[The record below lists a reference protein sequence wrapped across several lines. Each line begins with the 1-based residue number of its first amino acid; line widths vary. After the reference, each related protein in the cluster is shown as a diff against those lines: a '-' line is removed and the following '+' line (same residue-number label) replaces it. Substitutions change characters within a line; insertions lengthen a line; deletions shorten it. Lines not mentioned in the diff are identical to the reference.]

1 MTHEREFDRSHSHA
15 TSHAREVDLAPNRD
29 TRSAQL
35 DAPVHPIA
43 SGLVQRKAR
52 DANGVADD
60 AEHAV
65 ATAAGGTGSALPE
78 TIQRK
83 FEASLGADLSDV
95 RVHTGAE
102 SASAAS
108 AVGARAYT
116 TGQDIHFG
124 AGQYDPSSAAGE
136 HLLAHEV
143 AHTVQQRGGSLHP
156 GGRQYKL
163 EVSSPGDHLEHEAD
177 RAADAMTAGRAAAIS
192 SAPLSAARA
201 IQRDPNK
208 APANNEIS
216 DNDWK
221 TSGGDAAVAD
231 IKAEIAAWEAFRS
244 HPGNVSAM
252 PGKKAGAAASKILD
266 IQFRVGHAYVRQ
278 KLGELNTAI
287 LTEMRS
293 INNIDCFKLQDLV
306 PGVRYLKPQHRYEMT
321 VHANESKIV
330 DKLMKKMKVSTVT
343 VKYTNSFG
351 WTWSQNLTGS
361 LVEISAGLKLGLGDK
376 KLKGG
381 VDAGRASLD
390 VDGTAVARP
399 IDYWGPENLAG
410 ATRVTKGPTGSAKVP
425 VGNAKFQTG
434 KLIDLMGTG
443 GHGGPLQFENF
454 DATAKSS
461 LGGGG
466 KGELSITLATLQGG
480 VVALQGAAAFDTGK
494 ISPHVKTDMYLWS
507 GAIDDFATGESKLPI
522 PPDKVNAMLAI
533 PRKEI
538 ELKLER
544 LKDVQPILK
553 EQFGI
558 DEKAPKLIIKVIGY
572 ASRKWAAVGKDD
584 NARLKLNQDLSQR
597 RADAVA
603 GTVKQTFGP
612 NHEYTVTAR
621 GASVMM
627 PGDTTPTPE
636 VNDKGVN
643 QSKAFDDAK
652 GGVQHQGNSAQFAEQ
667 HYGRAANE
675 PEDRRVEVT
684 IQWIAHT
691 VEWTGGGGRP
701 PPPPPPPPP
710 PGPPKNKK
718 KKNNKYKKY

>member
-1 MTHEREFDRSHSHA
+1 MTQEREFDRSHPHA
-15 TSHAREVDLAPNRD
+15 TSHARDVDLVPNRD

-35 DAPVHPIA
+35 DAPIQPIA
-43 SGLVQRKAR
+43 SGLLQRKAR

-65 ATAAGGTGSALPE
+65 SSAAASSGNALPE

-102 SASAAS
+102 SANAAS

-143 AHTVQQRGGSLHP
+143 AHTVQQRGGSP
-156 GGRQYKL
+156 GRQYKL

-192 SAPLSAARA
+192 SAPFAAARA
-201 IQRDPNK
+201 VFRDPK
-208 APANNEIS
+208 TPPPDEIR

-221 TSGGDAAVAD
+221 RSGGDAAVAD
-231 IKAEIAAWEAFRS
+231 IKAEIAAWEVFRS

-252 PGKKAGAAASKILD
+252 PGKKAGAACRKLED
-266 IQFRVGHAYVRQ
+266 IQFRVGTTYVRQ
-278 KLGELNTAI
+278 KLGELNTAV

-293 INNIDCFKLQDLV
+293 VNNIDCFKLQDVV
-306 PGVRYLKPQHRYEMT
+306 PGVRFLKPQHRYEMT
-321 VHANESKIV
+321 VHANQSAIA
-330 DKLMKKMKVSTVT
+330 DKLMKKLNVSTVT

-351 WTWSQNLTGS
+351 WTWTQNLTGS
-361 LVEISAGLKLGLGDK
+361 LIEISAGLKLNLGEGK
-376 KLKGG
+376 KGVKAG
-381 VDAGRASLD
+381 VDAGRATLD

-410 ATRVTKGPTGSAKVP
+410 ATRVTKGPTASAKVP
-425 VGNAKFQTG
+425 VGSAKFQTG
-434 KLIDLMGTG
+434 RLIDLIGTG
-443 GHGGPLQFENF
+443 GHGGPLQFESF
-454 DATAKSS
+454 DATARSS
-461 LGGGG
+461 MSGGSGA
-466 KGELSITLATLQGG
+466 KAGEISLTFASLQGG
-480 VVALQGAAAFDTGK
+480 IVALQGNAAYDIGK
-494 ISPHVKTDMYLWS
+494 IAPHVKTDMYLWS
-507 GAIDDFATGESKLPI
+507 GAIEDFATGEAKIPI
-522 PPDKVNAMLAI
+522 PPDKVKAMLAI
-533 PRKEI
+533 PQKEV
-538 ELKLER
+538 ELKRER
-544 LKDVQPILK
+544 LKDIQPILK

-558 DEKAPKLIIKVIGY
+558 DEKEPKLIIKVIGY

-584 NARLKLNQDLSQR
+584 KARLKLNQDLSQR
-597 RADAVA
+597 RADGVA
-603 GTVKQTFGP
+603 ATVKQAFGP
-612 NHEYTVTAR
+612 NHEYTVSAR
-621 GASVMM
+621 GAAAML

-636 VNDKGVN
+636 VNPQGVS
-643 QSKAFDDAK
+643 QAQAFEDAK
-652 GGVQHQGNSAQFAEQ
+652 GGVQGQGNSREFAEQ
-667 HYGRAANE
+667 HYGRGANE

-691 VEWTGGGGRP
+691 IEWTGGAAP
-701 PPPPPPPPP
+701 APAPT
-710 PGPPKNKK
+710 KK
-718 KKNNKYKKY
+718 

>member
-1 MTHEREFDRSHSHA
+1 MNHEREFDRSHSHA
-15 TSHAREVDLAPNRD
+15 TSHARDVDLVPNRD

-35 DAPVHPIA
+35 DAPTQPIA

-65 ATAAGGTGSALPE
+65 SAAAASSGSALPE

-95 RVHTGAE
+95 RVHTGGE
-102 SASAAS
+102 SANAAS

-124 AGQYDPSSAAGE
+124 AGQYDPSSSAGE

-143 AHTVQQRGGSLHP
+143 AHTVQQRGGSIHP

-177 RAADAMTAGRAAAIS
+177 RAADAMTAGRAAAIT
-192 SAPLSAARA
+192 SAPFAAARA
-201 IQRDPNK
+201 VFRDPK
-208 APANNEIS
+208 TPPPDDEIRN
-216 DNDWK
+216 NDWK
-221 TSGGDAAVAD
+221 RSGGDAAVAD
-231 IKAEIAAWEAFRS
+231 LKAEIAAWETFRS

-252 PGKKAGAAASKILD
+252 PGKKAGAAASKLED
-266 IQFRVGHAYVRQ
+266 IQFRVGTTFVRQ
-278 KLGELNTAI
+278 KLGELNTAV

-293 INNIDCFKLQDLV
+293 VNNIDCFKLQGLI
-306 PGVRYLKPQHRYEMT
+306 PGVRFLKPQHRYEMT
-321 VHANESKIV
+321 VHANQSAIA
-330 DKLMKKMKVSTVT
+330 DKLMKKLKVSTVT

-351 WTWSQNLTGS
+351 WTWTQNLTGS
-361 LVEISAGLKLGLGDK
+361 LIEISAGLKLSLGDK
-376 KLKGG
+376 KVKGG
-381 VDAGRASLD
+381 VDAGRAALD

-434 KLIDLMGTG
+434 RLIDLMGTG

-461 LGGGG
+461 LSGGG
-466 KGELSITLATLQGG
+466 KGEIAITLATLQGG
-480 VVALQGAAAFDTGK
+480 AVALQGPAAFDIGK
-494 ISPHVKTDMYLWS
+494 IAPHVKTDMYLWS
-507 GAIDDFATGESKLPI
+507 GAIEDFATGDAKIPI
-522 PPDKVNAMLAI
+522 PPDKVKAMLAV
-533 PRKEI
+533 PQREI
-538 ELKLER
+538 ELKRER

-558 DEKAPKLIIKVIGY
+558 DEKEPKLIIKVIGY

-584 NARLKLNQDLSQR
+584 KARLKLNQDLSQR
-597 RADAVA
+597 RADGVA
-603 GTVKQTFGP
+603 GTVKQTFGA
-612 NHEYTVTAR
+612 NHEYTVSAR
-621 GASVMM
+621 GAAAML

-636 VNDKGVN
+636 VNAQGVS
-643 QSKAFDDAK
+643 QAQAFEDAK

-667 HYGRAANE
+667 HYGRNANE

-691 VEWTGGGGRP
+691 VEWTGGAAP
-701 PPPPPPPPP
+701 PA
-710 PGPPKNKK
+710 KK
-718 KKNNKYKKY
+718 

>member
-1 MTHEREFDRSHSHA
+1 MSHEREFDRSHSHA

-35 DAPVHPIA
+35 DAPAQPIA

-52 DANGVADD
+52 DGNGVADD

-65 ATAAGGTGSALPE
+65 ATAANASGSALPE

-102 SASAAS
+102 SASAAA

-124 AGQYDPSSAAGE
+124 AGHYDPSSAAGE

-143 AHTVQQRGGSLHP
+143 AHTVQQRGGSP
-156 GGRQYKL
+156 GRQYKL

-201 IQRDPNK
+201 IQRDPSK
-208 APANNEIS
+208 APPADEIR
-216 DNDWK
+216 DNAWK
-221 TSGGDAAVAD
+221 QSGGDAAVAD
-231 IKAEIAAWEAFRS
+231 LKAEIAAWEVFRS

-252 PGKKAGAAASKILD
+252 PGKKAGAAAGKLED
-266 IQFRVGHAYVRQ
+266 LQVRVGTTYVRQ

-293 INNIDCFKLQDLV
+293 INNIDCFKLQGV
-306 PGVRYLKPQHRYEMT
+306 IPGVRYLKPQHRYEMT
-321 VHANESKIV
+321 VHANESKIA
-330 DKLMKKMKVSTVT
+330 DKLMKKLKVSTVT

-361 LVEISAGLKLGLGDK
+361 LIEISAGLKLGLGDK

-381 VDAGRASLD
+381 VDAGRAALD

-480 VVALQGAAAFDTGK
+480 MVGLQGAAAFETGK
-494 ISPHVKTDMYLWS
+494 ISPHVKEDTFRWS
-507 GAIDDFATGESKLPI
+507 GALDDFVTGEAKI
-522 PPDKVNAMLAI
+522 PPDKILALLAT
-533 PRKEI
+533 PKKEI

-558 DEKAPKLIIKVIGY
+558 DEKEPKMFIRITGF
-572 ASRKWAAVGKDD
+572 ASRKWAAAGKDD
-584 NARLKLNQDLSQR
+584 KMRLKLNQDLSQR
-597 RADAVA
+597 RADGVA
-603 GTVKQTFGP
+603 ATAKQVFGAQQ
-612 NHEYTVTAR
+612 EYLVTGQ
-621 GASVMM
+621 GASVML
-627 PGDTTPTPE
+627 PADKDGTPVATTPTTE
-636 VNDKGVN
+636 IDSQGKN
-643 QSKAFDDAK
+643 QADMFKQYQDNAELHGES
-652 GGVQHQGNSAQFAEQ
+652 HQRAEKRF
-667 HYGRAANE
+667 GRDANE
-675 PEDRRVEVT
+675 SEDRRVMIEIT
-684 IQWIAHT
+684 WHAHT
-691 VEWTGGGGRP
+691 IEWTGGGAAAAAAGA
-701 PPPPPPPPP
+701 
-710 PGPPKNKK
+710 KK
-718 KKNNKYKKY
+718 